1 MMRFDILTIF
11 PEMFATL
18 IDYGIIG
25 RAVKRRQIKIN
36 VVNIRDFG
44 KGPHMMTDDRP
55 FGGGDGMVM
64 KPGPI
69 FRALES
75 IPRLKGD
82 RRVILLTPQGQLF
95 NQSIARDLTKLK
107 QIVLVCG
114 RYEGVDDRVRSRC
127 VDMEISIGD
136 YILTGGELPAMVIV
150 EVVSRLVPGILGG
163 VRSSLEESFEDYFL
177 EYPQF
182 TRPRV
187 FQGEGVP
194 SVLLSGDH
202 GRIRLWRR
210 TQSIKRTL
218 ERRPDLLE
226 KAHLSER
233 DKCIL
238 EELKENQGSA
248 SALSDQGLIK
258 KADH

>member
-1 MMRFDILTIF
+1 MRFDILTIF

-18 IDYGIIG
+18 INYGIIG
-25 RAVKRRQIKIN
+25 RAVKRQQIKIN
-36 VVNIRDFG
+36 VVNIRDFS

-69 FRALES
+69 FQALES
-75 IPRLKGD
+75 IPREKGG
-82 RRVILLTPQGQLF
+82 RRVILLTPQGQPF

-114 RYEGVDDRVRSRC
+114 RYEGVDERVRSRC
-127 VDMEISIGD
+127 VDMELSIGD

-150 EVVSRLVPGILGG
+150 EVVSRLIPGILGG
-163 VRSSLEESFEDYFL
+163 ARSSLEESFEDYFL

-187 FQGEGVP
+187 FQGDGVP

-202 GRIRLWRR
+202 ERIRLWRR

-238 EELKENQGSA
+238 EELKQ
-248 SALSDQGLIK
+248 K
-258 KADH
+258 KGKP

>member
-1 MMRFDILTIF
+1 MRFDILTIF

-18 IDYGIIG
+18 INYGIIG
-25 RAVKRRQIKIN
+25 RAVKRQQIKIN
-36 VVNIRDFG
+36 VVNIRDFS

-69 FRALES
+69 FQALES
-75 IPRLKGD
+75 IPREKGD
-82 RRVILLTPQGQLF
+82 GRVILLTPQGQPF

-114 RYEGVDDRVRSRC
+114 RYEGVDERVRSRC
-127 VDMEISIGD
+127 VDMELSIGD

-150 EVVSRLVPGILGG
+150 EVVSRLIPGILGG

-187 FQGEGVP
+187 FQGDGVP

-202 GRIRLWRR
+202 EKIRLWRR

-233 DKCIL
+233 DRCIL
-238 EELKENQGSA
+238 EELKQ
-248 SALSDQGLIK
+248 K
-258 KADH
+258 KGEP

>member
-1 MMRFDILTIF
+1 MRFDILTIF
-11 PEMFATL
+11 PEMFAAL
-18 IDYGIIG
+18 INYGIIG
-25 RAVKRRQIKIN
+25 RAVKRGQIKIN
-36 VVNIRDFG
+36 VVNIRDFS

-69 FRALES
+69 FQALES
-75 IPRLKGD
+75 IPRENGGRK
-82 RRVILLTPQGQLF
+82 VILLTPQGQPF

-114 RYEGVDDRVRSRC
+114 RYEGVDERVRSRC
-127 VDMEISIGD
+127 VDMELSIGD

-150 EVVSRLVPGILGG
+150 EVVSRLIPGILGG
-163 VRSSLEESFEDYFL
+163 ARSSLEESFEDCFL

-202 GRIRLWRR
+202 GRIRLWRK

-226 KAHLSER
+226 KAHLSEK

-238 EELKENQGSA
+238 EELKQ
-248 SALSDQGLIK
+248 K
-258 KADH
+258 KGEP

>member
-1 MMRFDILTIF
+1 MRFDILTIF

-18 IDYGIIG
+18 INYGIIG
-25 RAVKRRQIKIN
+25 RAVKKGQIKIN
-36 VVNIRDFG
+36 VVNIRDFS

-69 FRALES
+69 FQALES
-75 IPRLKGD
+75 IPREKGD
-82 RRVILLTPQGQLF
+82 GRVILLTPQGQPF

-114 RYEGVDDRVRSRC
+114 RYEGVDERVRSRC
-127 VDMEISIGD
+127 VDMELSIGD

-150 EVVSRLVPGILGG
+150 EVVSRLIPGILGG

-187 FQGEGVP
+187 FQGDGVP

-202 GRIRLWRR
+202 ERIRLWRK

-218 ERRPDLLE
+218 ERRPDMLE
-226 KAHLSER
+226 KAHLSKR

-238 EELKENQGSA
+238 EELKQ
-248 SALSDQGLIK
+248 K
-258 KADH
+258 KGEP

>member
-1 MMRFDILTIF
+1 MRFDILTIF

-82 RRVILLTPQGQLF
+82 RGVILLTPQGQLF

-136 YILTGGELPAMVIV
+136 YILTGGELPAMVII

>member
-1 MMRFDILTIF
+1 MRFDILTIF

>member
-1 MMRFDILTIF
+1 MRFDILTIF

-18 IDYGIIG
+18 INYGIIG
-25 RAVKRRQIKIN
+25 RAVKRQQIKIN
-36 VVNIRDFG
+36 VVNIRDFS

-69 FRALES
+69 FQALES
-75 IPRLKGD
+75 IPTEKGG
-82 RRVILLTPQGQLF
+82 RRVILLTPQGQPF

-114 RYEGVDDRVRSRC
+114 RYEGVDERVRSRC
-127 VDMEISIGD
+127 VDMELSIGD

-150 EVVSRLVPGILGG
+150 EVVSRLIPGILGG

-182 TRPRV
+182 PRPRV
-187 FQGEGVP
+187 FQGDGVP

-202 GRIRLWRR
+202 EKIRLWRR

-233 DKCIL
+233 DRCIL
-238 EELKENQGSA
+238 EELKQ
-248 SALSDQGLIK
+248 K
-258 KADH
+258 KGEP

>member
-1 MMRFDILTIF
+1 MRFDILTIF

-25 RAVKRRQIKIN
+25 RAVKRQQIKIN
-36 VVNIRDFG
+36 VVNIRDFS

-69 FRALES
+69 FQALES
-75 IPRLKGD
+75 IPREKGD
-82 RRVILLTPQGQLF
+82 RRVILLTPQGQPF

-114 RYEGVDDRVRSRC
+114 RYEGVDERVRSRC
-127 VDMEISIGD
+127 VDMELSIGD

-150 EVVSRLVPGILGG
+150 EVVSRLIPGILGG
-163 VRSSLEESFEDYFL
+163 PRSSLEESFEDYFL

-187 FQGEGVP
+187 FQGDGVP

-202 GRIRLWRR
+202 EKIRLWRR

-226 KAHLSER
+226 KARLSER

-238 EELKENQGSA
+238 EELKQ
-248 SALSDQGLIK
+248 K
-258 KADH
+258 KGEP

>member
-1 MMRFDILTIF
+1 
-11 PEMFATL
+11 
-18 IDYGIIG
+18 
-25 RAVKRRQIKIN
+25 
-36 VVNIRDFG
+36 
-44 KGPHMMTDDRP
+44 
-55 FGGGDGMVM
+55 MVM

-69 FRALES
+69 FQALES
-75 IPRLKGD
+75 IPREKGG
-82 RRVILLTPQGQLF
+82 RRVILLTPQGQPF

-114 RYEGVDDRVRSRC
+114 RYEGVDERVRSRC
-127 VDMEISIGD
+127 VDMELSIGD

-150 EVVSRLVPGILGG
+150 EVVSRLIPGILGG

-187 FQGEGVP
+187 FQGDGVP
-194 SVLLSGDH
+194 SILLSGDH

-238 EELKENQGSA
+238 EELKQ
-248 SALSDQGLIK
+248 K
-258 KADH
+258 KGEP

>member
-1 MMRFDILTIF
+1 MRFDILTIF

-18 IDYGIIG
+18 INYGIIG
-25 RAVKRRQIKIN
+25 RAVKRQQIKIN
-36 VVNIRDFG
+36 VVNIRDFS

-69 FRALES
+69 FQALES
-75 IPRLKGD
+75 IPREKGD
-82 RRVILLTPQGQLF
+82 RRVILLTPQGQPF

-114 RYEGVDDRVRSRC
+114 RYEGVDERVRSRC
-127 VDMEISIGD
+127 VDMELSIGD

-150 EVVSRLVPGILGG
+150 EVVSRLIPGILGG

-187 FQGEGVP
+187 FQGDGVP

-202 GRIRLWRR
+202 ERIRLWRR

-238 EELKENQGSA
+238 EELKQ
-248 SALSDQGLIK
+248 K
-258 KADH
+258 KGEP